1 MDTST
6 GRLPA
11 VCRFALLPQAT
22 RPPAR
27 PSTYPQGTSPGP
39 GADVA
44 GASPGPGAD
53 VAGVSPGP
61 GADVAAA
68 RVQTDRHGDG
78 LLHQRGERGLVL
90 LDQRDYLRVLLARP
104 LRGPVVRMHGYGSE
118 GIYS

>member
-1 MDTST
+1 MDIST

-27 PSTYPQGTSPGP
+27 PSTYPQGT
-39 GADVA
+39 
-44 GASPGPGAD
+44 SPGPGAD